1 MKHGRLFH
9 FSALVLLFILAQPV
23 FAESEKAQ
31 EEAGVSPPP
40 AAGKARIEVLEPD
53 HDFGA
58 VRQGDVKSISHTW
71 ALKNIGEENLLLT
84 KVKPSCGCTAAVA
97 SATEIAPG
105 ATATVQATL
114 NPKGKFGSQSI
125 SVRVSTNDP
134 THSTQVLRLSGTI
147 LSGWRVLP
155 VHLDFARV
163 GKAETV
169 TKEVTVSSQYMKDD
183 KTYRITHLKTSG
195 PDIAAVT
202 EEAAPQ
208 EGVQEGKGFLEIRR
222 KVKVTLDTGETEGD
236 HSGTLWIATDDP
248 GSPTHS
254 VTIRWFVEGDL
265 TFNPSKL
272 FVSEVRGRR
281 VARDLV
287 LDSHSGRAFDVTAV
301 EVTGNSGQSGD
312 VEVQLKADV
321 SNPTHK
327 VYSVSPNIQSD
338 KPTETRSGKIILK
351 TNIPEQSEISVPY
364 TAILRK

>member
-1 MKHGRLFH
+1 M
-9 FSALVLLFILAQPV
+9 
-23 FAESEKAQ
+23 
-31 EEAGVSPPP
+31 PPP
-40 AAGKARIEVLEPD
+40 ATGKARIEVPEPD

-71 ALKNIGEENLLLT
+71 TLKNAGEENLLLT

-105 ATATVQATL
+105 ATATLRATL

-134 THSTQVLRLSGTI
+134 THPTQVFRLSGTI

-155 VHLDFARV
+155 VHLDFSRV

-169 TKEVTVSSQYMKDD
+169 TKEVTVSSQYMKGD

-195 PDIAAVT
+195 PDIVAVT
-202 EEAAPQ
+202 EEIPGQ
-208 EGVQEGKGFLEIRR
+208 EGVQEGKNFFEVRR

-248 GSPTHS
+248 NSPTHA
-254 VTIRWFVEGDL
+254 VTLRWFVEGDL

-287 LDSHSGRAFDVTAV
+287 LESHSGKAFEVTEV
-301 EVTGNSGQSGD
+301 EVKGNSGQTGD
-312 VEVQLKADV
+312 VEVQLKPDV

-327 VYSVSPNIQSD
+327 VYSVTPNIQSE
-338 KPTETRSGKIILK
+338 KPTETRSGKIVLK
-351 TNIPEQSEISVPY
+351 TNIPDQPEIAVPY